1 MSDRGGFPGRP
12 GVPALPPSG
21 VPSLPPGLLAPQPGL
36 EGTAPPAAA
45 PSAAA
50 PVATVDAPVAE
61 SAEPAAPRPP
71 ITEARPRRAAPS
83 LPPTFSGRPATP
95 GVRLGAFS
103 IDVAVVSLISV
114 IVFLATASPVFA
126 ALAAVELAVA
136 LWVVE
141 SRTGV
146 TVGNAI
152 LRIRTA
158 REEGPF
164 SPGVGRGFVR
174 WFLTGAGFLVAMV
187 GAWAVVASSAWD
199 ASGLRRTWADRA
211 ARTVVVAVP
220 RRVRVAEETP
230 VRSDA
235 VVLQAPHLVST
246 STRGA
251 AVDDDS
257 ASVSFT
263 GAPGSTPIAT
273 EAAAVRGA
281 ITEAPGRRAAEAPAP
296 EQAPVAPA
304 APAPQ
309 QGRRAAGVPV
319 AADQAAPP
327 AEMAVAAE
335 RGALLLIFD
344 TGQREQLP
352 TPVAVN
358 LGRNPSATEQSDR
371 LITVRDPESTVS
383 KTHLRLEHSRGRTW
397 VTDNGSTNGTEIRSD
412 DGDSAPLLPG
422 NRVLLDEGDRVRIG
436 NRTFTVSLLMA
447 HDDAGGEK
455 AS

>member
-36 EGTAPPAAA
+36 EGATPPAPA
-45 PSAAA
+45 PAAAA
-50 PVATVDAPVAE
+50 PVTTVEAPESPVA
-61 SAEPAAPRPP
+61 PASPRPP
-71 ITEARPRRAAPS
+71 VTEARPRRAAPS

-103 IDVAVVSLISV
+103 IDVVVVSLISV

-126 ALAAVELAVA
+126 ALAAVELAIA

-174 WFLTGAGFLVAMV
+174 WFLTGAGFLVGMV

-220 RRVRVAEETP
+220 RRVRVAEEHA

-246 STRGA
+246 SARGA
-251 AVDDDS
+251 AIDDD
-257 ASVSFT
+257 AESVSFT
-263 GAPGSTPIAT
+263 GAPGSTPIST

-281 ITEAPGRRAAEAPAP
+281 ITEAPGRRAAEPSAP

-304 APAPQ
+304 QAAAAP

-327 AEMAVAAE
+327 AEMAVGAE

-447 HDDAGGEK
+447 HDDAGGER